1 MFCPQCGSKNDEQS
15 LHCSQCGAAL
25 QQPPAVQAPVQAP
38 PPQYPAPGAQP
49 YYPPPQFGTAPPPTL
64 PPVPN
69 YLTQA
74 IMATIFC
81 CIPVGI
87 FAIIRANEVNKK
99 LAAGDY
105 AGAVQA
111 SNSAKSLCWWSVGAG
126 IGFTILYYMHQLGK
140 F

>member
-1 MFCPQCGSKNDEQS
+1 
-15 LHCSQCGAAL
+15 
-25 QQPPAVQAPVQAP
+25 
-38 PPQYPAPGAQP
+38 
-49 YYPPPQFGTAPPPTL
+49 
-64 PPVPN
+64 
-69 YLTQA
+69 
-74 IMATIFC
+74 MATIFC

>member
-1 MFCPQCGSKNDEQS
+1 MFCPQCGSNNAEQAR
-15 LHCSQCGAAL
+15 HCSQCGTAL
-25 QQPPAVQAPVQAP
+25 QQPVAVQAP
-38 PPQYPAPGAQP
+38 PPQYPAPGAPP
-49 YYPPPQFGTAPPPTL
+49 YYPPPQFNAGVPPTL
-64 PPVPN
+64 PSVPN
-69 YLTQA
+69 YMTQA
-74 IMATIFC
+74 VLATLFC

-126 IGFTILYYMHQLGK
+126 IAFSILYYMHQLGK